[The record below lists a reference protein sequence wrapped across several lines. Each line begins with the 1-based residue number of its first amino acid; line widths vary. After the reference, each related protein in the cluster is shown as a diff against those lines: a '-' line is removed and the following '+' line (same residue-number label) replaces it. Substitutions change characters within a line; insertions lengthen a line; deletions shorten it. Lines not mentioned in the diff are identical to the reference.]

1 MDDYSCSRNNLKA
14 AFFIAL
20 SQLQAEDIFIPISTV
35 TMFELEDSY
44 DFILEAIKNNG
55 FSRYPV
61 YQDGIDNIVGIL
73 HVKDLLGIEN
83 NHFNIKN
90 ILRTPFF
97 ISENKQLDKLFT
109 EMVQKRM
116 LLSIV
121 VDEYGSVRGIITMED
136 ILETCFGHILD
147 EFDPEEKDFTTKM
160 ANNKSFLV
168 DARMPLSDFNKSFN
182 ASLQSE
188 DSDTIAGF
196 IIDRLGHVPEQN
208 EVLKF
213 DDLQIKINKVN
224 GSKLIELMITKT

>member
-1 MDDYSCSRNNLKA
+1 MDDSNCSQNNVKE
-14 AFFIAL
+14 AFFVAL
-20 SQLQAEDIFIPISTV
+20 SQLRAEDIFIPISTV
-35 TMFELEDSY
+35 KMFELEDSY
-44 DFILEAIKNNG
+44 DFILDTIKNNG

-73 HVKDLLGIEN
+73 HVKDLLGIDRN
-83 NHFNIKN
+83 NFNIKN

-97 ISENKQLDKLFT
+97 ISENKQLDKLFM
-109 EMVQKRM
+109 EMIQKRM

-160 ANNKSFLV
+160 ANNRGFLV
-168 DARMPLSDFNKSFN
+168 DARMPLIEFNKSFN

-208 EVLKF
+208 EVLEY
-213 DDLQIKINKVN
+213 DDLQIKVNKVN

>member
-1 MDDYSCSRNNLKA
+1 MDDSSCSQNNVKE
-14 AFFIAL
+14 AFFVAL
-20 SQLQAEDIFIPISTV
+20 SQLRAEDIFIPISTV
-35 TMFELEDSY
+35 KMFELEDSY
-44 DFILEAIKNNG
+44 DFILDTIKNNG

-73 HVKDLLGIEN
+73 HVKDLLGIDRN
-83 NHFNIKN
+83 NFNIKN

-97 ISENKQLDKLFT
+97 ISENKQLDKLFM
-109 EMVQKRM
+109 EMIQKRM

-160 ANNKSFLV
+160 ANNRGFLV
-168 DARMPLSDFNKSFN
+168 DARMPLSEFNKSFN

-196 IIDRLGHVPEQN
+196 IIDQLGHVPEQN
-208 EVLKF
+208 EVLEY
-213 DDLQIKINKVN
+213 DDLQIKVNKVN